1 MVLNKT
7 LAFELRIIDKVN
19 KKKLKKR
26 FIDNFIS
33 VTKKKLN
40 IQYNYFDTYV
50 TQKYVKFLRLVPNRH
65 LSFFSVRTHI

>member
-40 IQYNYFDTYV
+40 IQYNYFDSYTKIYEIS
-50 TQKYVKFLRLVPNRH
+50 TTGSEPSLEF
-65 LSFFSVRTHI
+65 FFSARTHI